1 MKFLLKALLV
11 LVVLLALAA
20 VGVYIYALG
29 LRPQYSGEVEMASL
43 NKDVEVLYDEYGIP
57 HIYAQNASDAYFSLG
72 YIHAQDRLF
81 QMDLLR
87 RVGSGRLSEFFG
99 ETTRGVDRLFRTLGI
114 AESAKESAAD
124 FDELDPELKTAVQSY
139 LNGVNHFAET
149 GPVPLEYLIGGLPRE
164 PFTVED
170 VYSTAGYMA
179 FSFAAALRTDPLV
192 AQISEQLGAEYLKD
206 LAVHHYPGEIVSPKG
221 ISTDS
226 MPTITNDAL
235 AQLDQL
241 ALPIFT
247 GSNNWVVAGSRTQS
261 GKPIMAND
269 THIKYSQPSTWF
281 EAHIE
286 FPGNRLYGN
295 FLAGIPLALIGHN
308 ERVSWGITMF
318 QNDDIDFYFE
328 EKHPEDSL
336 KVRYKDNLWADVE
349 LNREIIRIKDSP
361 NDTLWVQKT
370 PHGPIVNEFINQ
382 TYNKPISMYWTYTRL
397 PNELPEAFF
406 ALNRAQNIN
415 QARDAIK
422 LIHAPGL
429 NFSYADAD
437 NNIALWSA
445 AHLIKRPAHVNSK
458 LILNGATGH
467 DDPLGFYSF
476 EANPQVENPASGVVY
491 SANSQHDTTA
501 AGILYPGY
509 YSADARMIRIA
520 ELLSKQEIWSVEE
533 MKKVTPDNFSPHD
546 AKLAKVLFSE
556 IARSDDSELIEFFEP
571 LNSWQGDHELES
583 KTPVLY
589 YPLLYHLLHH
599 TFADELGEE
608 QFANFLN
615 TPLMKR
621 TTYKV
626 FNKMESVWF
635 DDVSTADNRE
645 TKSDIVIAAAKSA
658 FGQLKEQNPSGHFP
672 TWGDVHT
679 VTFEHP
685 MGAVKPLDKIFNVG
699 PFPIAGTNE
708 SLNQEGFQQ
717 NSSGVYPVQHGPQM
731 RIIIDM
737 AEPEQSISVNPTGQ
751 SGNPLSEFYSDQA
764 ALFVGEKYRPQLMNR
779 KAIEQNTKHKL
790 RLISTKQ
797 SR

>member
-1 MKFLLKALLV
+1 MKFLLKAVLA
-11 LVVLLALAA
+11 LVVLLGLAA
-20 VGVYIYALG
+20 LGVYIYALG

-43 NKDVEVLYDEYGIP
+43 IEDAEVFYDEYGIP

-72 YIHAQDRLF
+72 YVHAQDRLF

-99 ETTRGVDRLFRTLGI
+99 ETTLGVDRLFRTLGI
-114 AESAKESAAD
+114 AESAKKSARG
-124 FDELDPELKTAVQSY
+124 FNELDPELKTVVQSY
-139 LNGVNHFAET
+139 LNGVNHFMET

-164 PFTVED
+164 SFTVED

-192 AQISEQLGAEYLKD
+192 QQISDRLGQEYLTD
-206 LAVHHYPGEIVSPKG
+206 LAVHHYPGETVAPARTVI
-221 ISTDS
+221 DS
-226 MPTITNDAL
+226 VPTISENVL

-241 ALPIFT
+241 ALPVFM
-247 GSNNWVVAGSRTQS
+247 GSNNWVVSGSRTKS

-308 ERVSWGITMF
+308 EHISWGITMF

-328 EKHPEDSL
+328 EMHPEDSL
-336 KVRYKDNLWADVE
+336 KVRYQNILWADVE
-349 LNREIIRIKDSP
+349 VNREIIKIKDAP

-370 PHGPIVNEFINQ
+370 PHGPIVNEFIGQ
-382 TYNKPISMYWTYTRL
+382 KFSRPVSMFWTYNRL
-397 PNELPEAFF
+397 PNQLPQSFLS
-406 ALNRAQNIN
+406 LNRAKNID

-429 NFSYADAD
+429 NFCYADTD

-445 AHLIKRPAHVNSK
+445 AHLIHRPEHVDSK

-467 DDPLGFYSF
+467 DDPIGFYPFS
-476 EANPQVENPASGVVY
+476 ANPQVENPPSGMVY

-501 AGILYPGY
+501 AGIVLPGY
-509 YSADARMIRIA
+509 YSADARMNRIA
-520 ELLSKQEIWSVEE
+520 ELLNEKDVWTVEE
-533 MKKVTPDNFSPHD
+533 MKKVAPDNYSPYD
-546 AKLAKVLFSE
+546 ARLAKVFYKE
-556 IARSDDSELIEFFEP
+556 ITQSGDDDLIQFFEP
-571 LNSWQGDHELES
+571 LNTWQGDHEIES

-589 YPLLYHLLHH
+589 YPLLYHMLQH

-608 QFANFLN
+608 QFGNFLN

-621 TTYKV
+621 TIHKL
-626 FNKMESVWF
+626 FNLEQSVWF
-635 DDVSTADNRE
+635 DDVSTTDKRE
-645 TKSDIVIAAAKSA
+645 GKHEIIVLAAHSAAK
-658 FGQLKEQNPSGHFP
+658 QLKEQNPSGDFP

-679 VTFEHP
+679 IEFEHP
-685 MGAVKPLDKIFNVG
+685 MGAVKPLDKIFNIG

-708 SLNQEGFQQ
+708 SVNQEAFQYT
-717 NSSGVYPVQHGPQM
+717 NSGVYPVAHGPQM
-731 RIIIDM
+731 RILIDM

-764 ALFVGEKYRPQLMNR
+764 ALFIGEKYRPQLMNR
-779 KAIEQNTKHKL
+779 KDIEQNARYKL
-790 RLISTKQ
+790 QLISTK
-797 SR
+797 